1 MQTNIPEGVEQH
13 TAEGNNVAEA
23 LSTVAS
29 ELGVDKSGL
38 KWAVD
43 MSWFKNEFG
52 GAVSR
57 DTVRIIAWQRDPME
71 LAVCDRA
78 TAWMTEL
85 LEKMELNGT
94 VSSAIAN
101 SGEVVVTVNVEQ
113 AGRFIGR
120 GGSTLD
126 GTVLL
131 MNETLSEEF
140 EGRTFR
146 VKVPDNRE
154 RSDDRGDRN
163 DRNDRNDRGHRNDRN
178 ERGGRRE
185 RGDRNDRGGRRR
197 TNEEDE
203 ARLRSMT
210 EKIAERVLETGE
222 AEMIRKEMNSYDRR
236 IVHMVVKDT
245 AGVESRSIGDGASKN
260 IEIYPEG
267 DSSEE

>member
-23 LSTVAS
+23 LNTVATD
-29 ELGVDKSGL
+29 LGVDKSGL

-52 GAVSR
+52 GTVPR
-57 DTVRIIAWQRDPME
+57 DTVRIIAWKRDPME
-71 LAVCDRA
+71 IAVCDRA

-85 LEKMELNGT
+85 LEKMELTGT

-101 SGEVVVTVNVEQ
+101 NGDVIVTVNVEQ
-113 AGRFIGR
+113 AGKFIGR
-120 GGSTLD
+120 GGSTLE
-126 GTVLL
+126 GTVIL
-131 MNETLSEEF
+131 MNETLAEEF

-154 RSDDRGDRN
+154 RRDDRDDRRDRN
-163 DRNDRNDRGHRNDRN
+163 DRDDRRDRNDRG
-178 ERGGRRE
+178 GRR
-185 RGDRNDRGGRRR
+185 DRNDRGGRRR
-197 TNEEDE
+197 TNEQDE

-210 EKIAERVLETGE
+210 EKIAARVMESGE

-236 IVHMVVKDT
+236 IVHMVVKET
-245 AGVESRSIGDGASKN
+245 AGVESRSIGDGAAKN

>member
-1 MQTNIPEGVEQH
+1 MQTNIPDGVEQH

-23 LSTVAS
+23 LSMVAS
-29 ELGVDKSGL
+29 DLGVDKSGL

-52 GAVSR
+52 GTVPR
-57 DTVRIIAWQRDPME
+57 DTVRIIAWKRDPLE
-71 LAVCDRA
+71 LAVCERA
-78 TAWMTEL
+78 TSWMTEL
-85 LEKMELNGT
+85 LEKMELDGT
-94 VSSAIAN
+94 VSSSIAN
-101 SGEVVVTVNVEQ
+101 SGDVIVTVNVEQ
-113 AGRFIGR
+113 AGKFIGR

-131 MNETLSEEF
+131 MNETLAEEF
-140 EGRTFR
+140 EGRTFK

-154 RSDDRGDRN
+154 RRDDRESRHDRP
-163 DRNDRNDRGHRNDRN
+163 
-178 ERGGRRE
+178 ERGGRRDRGD

-197 TNEEDE
+197 TNEQDE

-210 EKIAERVLETGE
+210 EKIISRVTETGD

-236 IVHMVVKDT
+236 IVHMVVKESE
-245 AGVESRSIGDGASKN
+245 GVQSRSIGDGAAKK
-260 IEIYPEG
+260 IEIYPAEG